1 MVIMYPL
8 FILFWL
14 AYLAFS
20 IWLARYLNRGARL
33 AGRKFKHPGRV
44 AFALMWGVVFW
55 DWPFQT
61 WEYQML
67 CRREAGLTVFKTPEQ
82 WDAENGGVLKSG
94 SFAPD
99 NRYAILGEDHVR
111 KWMNE
116 RFYYEYKIN
125 KKKWGI
131 EEWVYEVYDGDKNE
145 VLLKFVNFKVYVE
158 RSFPQVFRFWN
169 EREGCGM
176 VVDELLLFQKKW
188 KVFSGSKIEV
198 AK

>member
-33 AGRKFKHPGRV
+33 AGRKFKYPGRV

-67 CRREAGLTVFKTPEQ
+67 CWREAGLTVFKTPEQ
-82 WDAENGGVLKSG
+82 WDAENGGVLKSITP
-94 SFAPD
+94 SFHSSEIA
-99 NRYAILGEDHVR
+99 
-111 KWMNE
+111 
-116 RFYYEYKIN
+116 
-125 KKKWGI
+125 
-131 EEWVYEVYDGDKNE
+131 
-145 VLLKFVNFKVYVE
+145 
-158 RSFPQVFRFWN
+158 
-169 EREGCGM
+169 EGGR
-176 VVDELLLFQKKW
+176 V
-188 KVFSGSKIEV
+188 SG
-198 AK
+198 